1 MLVVLSD
8 PYPMQGPGL
17 ELLTMKEHLQSAFHY
32 IGFAA
37 GYRSKKQKR
46 EYLRQ
51 LQSGFLVLR
60 VQSASR
66 ESEGWYHLA
75 LHYQR
80 PWRPTWVCMIRDPA
94 RCGFSIFWDASDL
107 IQRKLWVAPEI
118 HHV

>member
-17 ELLTMKEHLQSAFHY
+17 ELLTMEANLQSAFVY

-37 GYRSKKQKR
+37 GYRSKKQKG

-75 LHYQR
+75 S
-80 PWRPTWVCMIRDPA
+80 TIRGPGG
-94 RCGFSIFWDASDL
+94 RHGC
-107 IQRKLWVAPEI
+107 V
-118 HHV
+118 